1 MPYPILSDKILKT
14 TLAAYIKA
22 NGPARSLYVVGREIG
37 MSGET
42 LKRRLE
48 MAEARGMTVPPRS
61 YVETAP
67 RGATLKAHL
76 ASKAAKEAKPD
87 FEIPALPDDDLDADE
102 IVAQA
107 KAAFKHKRA
116 YEQARRLIPVRVNI
130 PGPIGILHF
139 GDPHVD
145 DAGTDLELLDRHSDL
160 TREYPFVWGANVGD
174 TTNNWVG
181 RLAVLYAAQNMS
193 RSRAIK
199 VAERF
204 IKRTR
209 WLYMIGGN
217 HDAWSGDDD
226 PIRWIAREAG
236 TLYQSSECRIQL
248 NFPEGDPIRI
258 NGRHDFAGHSQWN
271 PAHGPMKAAMMGVRD
286 HIMVAGHRHESAHG
300 VVKDPTTGIVCHA
313 LKVASYKVYD
323 RYARERGFRDQA
335 LGPAAFTILQPHLPD
350 DHPDRV
356 VVTWDPEVGVELL
369 KALRSAQGFTYKP
382 TE

>member
-1 MPYPILSDKILKT
+1 MPHPVLSDKVIKQ
-14 TLAAYIKA
+14 TLAAYVKA
-22 NGPARSLYVVGREIG
+22 NGPARSLYVVGRELNI
-37 MSGET
+37 SAKT
-42 LKRRLE
+42 LRRHLE
-48 MAEARGMTVPPRS
+48 VAEARGIPVPPRS
-61 YVETAP
+61 YIETEAK
-67 RGATLKAHL
+67 GATLAQQQESR
-76 ASKAAKEAKPD
+76 ARKAAAAFDVPS
-87 FEIPALPDDDLDADE
+87 LPDDDLDAEE

-107 KAAFKHKRA
+107 KAAFKRKQAHEK
-116 YEQARRLIPVRVNI
+116 ARRLIPVRVNVD
-130 PGPIGILHF
+130 GPVGILHF

-174 TTNNWVG
+174 TTNNWTG
-181 RLAVLYAAQNMS
+181 RLAALYAAQNMG

-226 PIRWIAREAG
+226 PIRWIARDVG

-248 NFPEGDPIRI
+248 NFPDGDPIRI

-323 RYARERGFRDQA
+323 RYARDRGFRDQA

-350 DHPDRV
+350 YHPDRV
-356 VVTWDPEVGVELL
+356 IVTWDPEVGVELL
-369 KALRSAQGFTYKP
+369 KALRSAQGLPYKP
-382 TE
+382 ARS